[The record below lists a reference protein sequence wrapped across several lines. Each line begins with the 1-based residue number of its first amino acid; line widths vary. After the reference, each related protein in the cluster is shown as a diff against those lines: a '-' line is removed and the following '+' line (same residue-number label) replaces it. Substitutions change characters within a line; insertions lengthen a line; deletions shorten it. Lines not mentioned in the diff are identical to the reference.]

1 MAKKDYEYLLDTPP
15 VLVESEATQAAK
27 DKVTEY
33 ESQIPTGDYKG
44 TYSEQVG
51 KLVSDYLGRDKF
63 NYNPNS
69 DSTYQQMRDS
79 YFSTGKKAMQD
90 TLGNA
95 TALSGG
101 NNNSSAQVAS
111 QQVYQNYAKG
121 VTDAIPTL
129 EQNAYNRYQAEGN
142 QQLQNINLLQ
152 NLDDS
157 EFSRYQAKLQNIQNF
172 LNYYYGKYQGEQ
184 ARDQAN
190 FNNEYNLWNT
200 KVNVGQSDYWNQA
213 NMDYQIGRDQ
223 VADQQNNQTVLQNL
237 GWQKI
242 QVGMRPNKNELSALG
257 MTAAEADKIIAN
269 LKAQSVSKGGGSG
282 NSSSGGNRTSP
293 SGGNTTYTAS
303 QLQQL
308 ADDGKYETLLD
319 KLAETNNSQ
328 SKLYSA
334 ASKYGLS
341 NFAVD
346 YFNDG
351 KKITTLAQLKDLLKN
366 YPKKNMPS
374 TVSADNVL
382 SESAFYA
389 YGNINSEYNTYA
401 DYLTGLYGKYIDL

>member
-15 VLVESEATQAAK
+15 ELKESEATQAAK

-79 YFSTGKKAMQD
+79 YLSTGKKAMQD

-257 MTAAEADKIIAN
+257 LTAAEADKIIAN
-269 LKAQSVSKGGGSG
+269 LKAQSVSKGGVVVNKEPVEKKENKVASATTAFSNKVAEVGYKKAYTWFDNEYSG
-282 NSSSGGNRTSP
+282 VSDSEKEQIVAKYLSENNLDINGDP
-293 SGGNTTYTAS
+293 V
-303 QLQQL
+303 
-308 ADDGKYETLLD
+308 GKYET
-319 KLAETNNSQ
+319 
-328 SKLYSA
+328 
-334 ASKYGLS
+334 
-341 NFAVD
+341 
-346 YFNDG
+346 
-351 KKITTLAQLKDLLKN
+351 KDWEHR
-366 YPKKNMPS
+366 
-374 TVSADNVL
+374 TGGGR
-382 SESAFYA
+382 YA
-389 YGNINSEYNTYA
+389 
-401 DYLTGLYGKYIDL
+401 K

>member
-15 VLVESEATQAAK
+15 ELKESEATQAAK

-79 YFSTGKKAMQD
+79 YLSTGKKAMQD
-90 TLGNA
+90 TIGNA

-101 NNNSSAQVAS
+101 NNNSSAQVAA

-172 LNYYYGKYQGEQ
+172 LNYYNGKYQGEQ

-223 VADQQNNQTVLQNL
+223 VADQQYREQMDYQIGRDKVTDQQNSQTVLQNL

-257 MTAAEADKIIAN
+257 LTAGEADKIIAN
-269 LKAQSVSKGGGSG
+269 LKAQSVSKGGVVVNKEPVEKKENKVASATTAFSNKVAEVGYKKAYTWFDNEYSG
-282 NSSSGGNRTSP
+282 
-293 SGGNTTYTAS
+293 AS
-303 QLQQL
+303 DSEKEQIVAKYLSENNL
-308 ADDGKYETLLD
+308 DINGDPVGKYET
-319 KLAETNNSQ
+319 
-328 SKLYSA
+328 
-334 ASKYGLS
+334 
-341 NFAVD
+341 
-346 YFNDG
+346 
-351 KKITTLAQLKDLLKN
+351 KDWEHR
-366 YPKKNMPS
+366 
-374 TVSADNVL
+374 TGGGR
-382 SESAFYA
+382 YA
-389 YGNINSEYNTYA
+389 
-401 DYLTGLYGKYIDL
+401 K